1 MTILKVVTFIIR
13 SDERKHAFEMK
24 KMEFRHNERMQ
35 VLKIFIFWFSQSNF
49 FHYRPSTL
57 SLRRR
62 GGEERRKGREERK
75 REEER
80 RGRSNPKLGMVQT
93 IFLQFSS

>member
-57 SLRRR
+57 SSRRR
-62 GGEERRKGREERK
+62 GGEERRKGTEEK
-75 REEER
+75 R
-80 RGRSNPKLGMVQT
+80 RGRSNPRLGMVQT

>member
-35 VLKIFIFWFSQSNF
+35 VLKIFICWFSQSNF

-62 GGEERRKGREERK
+62 GGEERRKGTEEK
-75 REEER
+75 R
-80 RGRSNPKLGMVQT
+80 RGRSNPRLGMVQT